1 MLSHPL
7 PLQWRKGALL
17 LILTISA
24 PVLRAQDVTVSDPVW
39 LGTDSDA
46 APDTRPDTKGWIN
59 PSYPADL
66 RQLNEPGYVILV
78 RYLDASGQSLAIH
91 HINSTHVLFR
101 RAVESEL
108 FERKFAPAKRNG
120 VPVNAE
126 VWLSVIFNPKSAA
139 VNAPE
144 RSPRLLAVTPVII
157 PGQSKPDNL
166 PPVVPMKLSLD
177 ETGALLSAEPMIE
190 IEGKK
195 TLAAIQEALKNW
207 RFAPALHAGK
217 PIAAEITVP
226 VLCQELRQ
234 TKADK
239 IIPAKVI
246 HAEEPIYPKILER
259 YGFNGKVT
267 IDFVVDTDGR
277 VLNPVI
283 ADSDNPAFEEP
294 ALEALLKSKFEPAT
308 QDGKKIKM
316 DVKFPMTFDL
326 WGGSRPAFE
335 VLDRGNQSKLPP
347 ELRYDVAPKMR
358 GVQIPIYPYAQRRDS
373 RRGKATA
380 TMLLDTQGR
389 VATVKIRSADQPE
402 FALALTAALEGFT
415 FDPALRN
422 SQPVMHV
429 LNFEQIFDSDN
440 LPDDTG
446 DSLLYTE
453 KKHPKDIINA
463 AALDTPIKPVS
474 RRKPNFPK
482 SVDKSVMS
490 GDAMIEC
497 LIDKKGR
504 VRLPRIVSASEP
516 AFGYAAVQALS
527 AWWFEIPRKAGK
539 PVVTRVQVPF
549 KFQVEDDSKTNA
561 SPKSAEQSEAGKT
574 DAAENAAEKSPPK
587 PSLED

>member
-39 LGTDSDA
+39 LGTDS
-46 APDTRPDTKGWIN
+46 APDVMPVTKNRMNPAYPD
-59 PSYPADL
+59 DL
-66 RQLNEPGYVILV
+66 RKLNEPGYVILV

-91 HINSTHVLFR
+91 HINSTHVPFQ

-108 FERKFAPAKRNG
+108 SERKFAPAKRNG

-126 VWLSVIFNPKSAA
+126 IWLSVIFNPKSAA

-207 RFAPALHAGK
+207 RFAPALHEGK

-239 IIPAKVI
+239 IIPAKAI
-246 HAEEPIYPKILER
+246 QREEPVYPEILAR
-259 YGFNGKVT
+259 YGFGGKVT
-267 IDFVVDTDGR
+267 INFVVDTDGR
-277 VLNPVI
+277 VINPVI
-283 ADSDNPAFEEP
+283 AASDNPAFEEP
-294 ALEALLKSKFEPAT
+294 ALEALLKWKFEPAT

-316 DVKFPMTFDL
+316 KLQVPMIFDL
-326 WGGSRPAFE
+326 RRGSHTAFE
-335 VLDRGNQSKLPP
+335 VNEHGDQSKLPP

-358 GVQIPIYPYAQRRDS
+358 GVQIPIYPYEQRRDNL
-373 RRGKATA
+373 RGKTTA
-380 TMLLDTQGR
+380 TMLLDKQGR
-389 VATVKIRSADQPE
+389 VAKVKIRSTDQPE

-415 FDPALRN
+415 FDPALMN
-422 SQPVMHV
+422 GKPVMN
-429 LNFEQIFDSDN
+429 LINFEQSFDAGS
-440 LPDDTG
+440 LPDQAA

-453 KKHPKDIINA
+453 KKHPEDILSA
-463 AALDTPIKPVS
+463 AALDAPIKPVS

-482 SVDKSVMS
+482 SIDESITS

-527 AWWFEIPRKAGK
+527 AWWFEISRKAGK

-549 KFQVEDDSKTNA
+549 KFKLKDDSKTNA